1 MIDSIKFGTDG
12 WRAIIGKTYTFHNV
26 HRVTEGVARWLS
38 VNFAE
43 GSTVVLGY
51 DCRFNARS
59 FVKDVACVLAH
70 RGYKVLLSN
79 DFVSTPAV
87 ALGVLNHKAQL
98 GIVLTASHNP
108 PEYGGYK
115 LKGDFGGPLPEEQVK
130 EIEALIPDTLDFDFD
145 TLKLDEFR
153 AGGSIGPVNLED
165 EYLSHVRKSFD
176 LEAIANSDFK
186 FGFDAMYGSGQRVVS
201 ALLPDVETLHCDY
214 NPWFMGVSPE
224 PIARNLSEFLKF
236 VPDRNIDCGLATD
249 GDADRV
255 ALVDSNGEFID
266 AHHIILIL
274 IHYLHHYKK
283 MEGSVVTGVSS
294 TNKIARLCEMY
305 GLPLDIVKIG
315 FKHTSELMRTKDVLV
330 GGEESGGIA
339 VKGHI
344 PERDGIWMGL
354 VIWEFMALSGK
365 SLRTIIDEVYE
376 LVGPFAFER
385 RDLRLPEEQKQK
397 IVAQCEADA
406 YKSFGDYEVQRVDR
420 LDGYKYILS
429 DDSWVMIRPSGTE
442 PVLRIYA
449 EAKSREKAK
458 DILDS
463 TVDQIM
469 R

>member
-12 WRAIIGKTYTFHNV
+12 WRAVIGDTYTFRNV
-26 HRVTEGVARWLS
+26 QRVTEGVARWLAD
-38 VNFAE
+38 NYPE
-43 GSTVVLGY
+43 GSSVVLGY
-51 DCRFNARS
+51 DCRFNARA
-59 FVKDVACVLAH
+59 FAKDVAAVLAY
-70 RGYKVLLSN
+70 RGYNVLLST

-87 ALGVLNHKAQL
+87 SLGVLNHNAQL

-115 LKGDFGGPLPEEQVK
+115 LKGDFGGPLPEAQVK
-130 EIEALIPDTLDFDFD
+130 EIEALVPDKLDFDFD
-145 TLKLDEFR
+145 SVGFDELR
-153 AGGSIGPVNLED
+153 VGGNIHPIDLEA

-176 LEAIANSDFK
+176 LDAIAASKFK

-201 ALLPDVETLHCDY
+201 ALLPEVETLHCDY
-214 NPWFMGVSPE
+214 NPWFMGISPE
-224 PIARNLSEFLKF
+224 PIARNLGEFLQF
-236 VPDRNIDCGLATD
+236 VPEKNIDCGLATD

-266 AHHIILIL
+266 AHHILLIL

-283 MEGSVVTGVSS
+283 MDGGVVTGVSS
-294 TNKIARLCEMY
+294 TNKIARMCEMY

-365 SLRTIIDEVYE
+365 SLRTIINEVYD

-397 IVAQCEADA
+397 IVTQCETDSF
-406 YKSFGDYEVQRVDR
+406 KSFGPYQIESVNR
-420 LDGYKYILS
+420 LDGYKYNLS
-429 DDSWVMIRPSGTE
+429 ENSWVMIRPSGTE

-449 EAKSREKAK
+449 EAESRDKAK
-458 DILDS
+458 DILDA
-463 TVDQIM
+463 TVSQIL